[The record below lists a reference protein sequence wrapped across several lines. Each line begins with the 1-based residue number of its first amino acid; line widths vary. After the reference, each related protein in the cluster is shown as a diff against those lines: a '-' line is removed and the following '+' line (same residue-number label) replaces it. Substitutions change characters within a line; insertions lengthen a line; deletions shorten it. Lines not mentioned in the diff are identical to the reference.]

1 MIVLFGTPLGAEI
14 LWVTRG
20 RPIIFVDI
28 CLHHTTTK
36 LNYAATYKER
46 LWYMQTLLIGVN
58 PIQSAPS
65 KGWPLNK
72 TRCCAIRIE
81 ADAVHC
87 QSNTEQQ
94 NVAAPELT
102 LINPTCNVNLS
113 CLKTCEIFHY
123 KNTNSDS
130 NTCNDK
136 RNVHWQLSFCIS
148 PAHLQLAGVDT
159 VFMYIRAYYTP

>member
-20 RPIIFVDI
+20 RPIYLLIFVFIIPPLNLSLQPYPKRGFDI
-28 CLHHTTTK
+28 
-36 LNYAATYKER
+36 YANAAY
-46 LWYMQTLLIGVN
+46 WC
-58 PIQSAPS
+58 IQSAPS

-94 NVAAPELT
+94 NVAPPELT

-123 KNTNSDS
+123 KNIDSDS
-130 NTCNDK
+130 NTFDDK
-136 RNVHWQLSFCIS
+136 RNVHWQLSICIS

>member
-28 CLHHTTTK
+28 CLHHTTNLLK
-36 LNYAATYKER
+36 SAAISKER
-46 LWYMQTLLIGVN
+46 LWYICKRCLLVY
-58 PIQSAPS
+58 IQSAPS

-148 PAHLQLAGVDT
+148 PAHLQLAGVNT